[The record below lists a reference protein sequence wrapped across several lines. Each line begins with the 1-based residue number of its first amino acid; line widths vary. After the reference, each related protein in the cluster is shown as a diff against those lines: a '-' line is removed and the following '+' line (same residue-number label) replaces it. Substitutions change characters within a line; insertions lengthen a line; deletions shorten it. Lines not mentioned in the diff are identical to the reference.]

1 MPEGRG
7 GKVCGEQL
15 GNGLVTSDPRPA
27 HESAGEA
34 AWKGEKTSKGG
45 TAWWGDS
52 FRRLLKT
59 PRTPW
64 SVARCNRRAGSK
76 RRKPSRWRR
85 TTETERG

>member
-52 FRRLLKT
+52 FA
-59 PRTPW
+59 
-64 SVARCNRRAGSK
+64 SCSK
-76 RRKPSRWRR
+76 HHEPHGR
-85 TTETERG
+85 